1 MSTRKILNEVLD
13 LMDDIHRIVNNTNW
27 SDYSEVRVKI
37 LVNSKMNELRHV
49 LGELPETDVFNS
61 EEEIGRASC
70 RERV

>member
-13 LMDDIHRIVNNTNW
+13 LMDDIHRIVTNTNW

-37 LVNSKMNELRHV
+37 LVSSKMNELRHV

-61 EEEIGRASC
+61 EEASIFF
-70 RERV
+70 E